1 MEISSP
7 ASIWPGTR
15 GRERTVFG
23 VIFDKARN
31 LYGTAFGG
39 GEQLCAPLGC
49 GVVYKL
55 APATNGKWKETIVH
69 LFYGA
74 EGENSLG
81 RVVFYATGNLY
92 GTTDYGGNRT
102 A

>member
-1 MEISSP
+1 M
-7 ASIWPGTR
+7 
-15 GRERTVFG
+15 
-23 VIFDKARN
+23 
-31 LYGTAFGG
+31 
-39 GEQLCAPLGC
+39 
-49 GVVYKL
+49 VYKL